1 MSSCIQCST
10 SNPRHTYAGCQV
22 KRKLTLKKQANN
34 VYQYDS
40 DLYTPR
46 PGEGGSWE
54 FVTRIGSKNKVF
66 KPQTSAV
73 FGDAHLYWLHEGSVT
88 LPLCSRAC
96 AVLYAGNS
104 KMVLIHIPDLS
115 SVFPEQGSYD
125 EYAIVHGLASHIS
138 VMEQDTWTTPEQ
150 ELEGLLRARC
160 RNPASIVN
168 LCSIILAKGKTQL
181 AIRAVDQMLIDLPLH
196 DAVQYSTVIL
206 AKLGDIKR
214 IDKLYEQLASSVG
227 GRERLQGEILSS
239 WAFAISSG
247 DRLKAKALSVE
258 AVAKC
263 PKVYTVIE
271 NHLMLLSLDDQEEA
285 CRFFYGHEGMV
296 KSDVG
301 FFAVGTA
308 FLRLGHLLLA
318 EDYLRKSE
326 NILADPMTK
335 VYLAHTLYELDRFDD
350 ARELCQA
357 GRTQVQTFSVSDGEQ
372 KDVETSTA
380 RGESFSFY
388 PYRQKKA
395 LSKALL
401 AIEGKCLIALGE
413 ADLGRSM
420 VIDAIDMQLDGAS
433 EDVMYADL
441 DKFAD
446 GYLSRSS
453 LEKRLSEHEIAA
465 EQNLSRARV
474 AEVSSVRLRQV
485 LDAISIVQSDWAQ
498 QLSALVDTAMVEPMA
513 DTFIDKIHDFC
524 AGVKQADSDAYGIH
538 VDILNR
544 RYPLFTDNV
553 IQQIATAEFLISQ
566 FEEMQLPIFAGVI
579 IEYAKAV
586 ETCVNAVLVTP
597 FVFDTQFGSTTIDL
611 GNNARPV
618 SLVEGSNVKA
628 LMLAQLSQVVS
639 SKDSRWTQY
648 ANKTFG
654 SQTAWT
660 RYDLP
665 TIITT
670 VKNEYRNGSAHY
682 SSPNRMKAIA
692 MRDYLRKKEIFER
705 LHAICTR
712 QKWVA
717 TNAVHAAVITPG
729 STK

>member
-1 MSSCIQCST
+1 
-10 SNPRHTYAGCQV
+10 
-22 KRKLTLKKQANN
+22 
-34 VYQYDS
+34 
-40 DLYTPR
+40 
-46 PGEGGSWE
+46 
-54 FVTRIGSKNKVF
+54 
-66 KPQTSAV
+66 
-73 FGDAHLYWLHEGSVT
+73 
-88 LPLCSRAC
+88 
-96 AVLYAGNS
+96 
-104 KMVLIHIPDLS
+104 
-115 SVFPEQGSYD
+115 
-125 EYAIVHGLASHIS
+125 
-138 VMEQDTWTTPEQ
+138 
-150 ELEGLLRARC
+150 
-160 RNPASIVN
+160 
-168 LCSIILAKGKTQL
+168 
-181 AIRAVDQMLIDLPLH
+181 
-196 DAVQYSTVIL
+196 
-206 AKLGDIKR
+206 
-214 IDKLYEQLASSVG
+214 
-227 GRERLQGEILSS
+227 
-239 WAFAISSG
+239 
-247 DRLKAKALSVE
+247 
-258 AVAKC
+258 
-263 PKVYTVIE
+263 
-271 NHLMLLSLDDQEEA
+271 MLLSLDDQEEA
-285 CRFFYGHEGMV
+285 CRFFYGHEGTV
-296 KSDVG
+296 ESDVG

-335 VYLAHTLYELDRFDD
+335 VYLAHTLYELGRFDD

-357 GRTQVQTFSVSDGEQ
+357 GRTQVQTFSISDGEQ

-380 RGESFSFY
+380 SGESFSFY
-388 PYRQKKA
+388 SYRQKKA

-401 AIEGKCLIALGE
+401 AIEGKSLIALGE

-420 VIDAIDMQLDGAS
+420 VVDAIDMQLDGAS
-433 EDVMYADL
+433 GDVMYADL
-441 DKFAD
+441 EKFVD

-465 EQNLSRARV
+465 EQNLSRARA

-485 LDAISIVQSDWAQ
+485 LDAISTVQSDWAQ

-513 DTFIDKIHDFC
+513 EAFMDKIHDFC
-524 AGVKQADSDAYGIH
+524 VGVKQADSDAYGIH
-538 VDILNR
+538 VDVLKR

-553 IQQIATAEFLISQ
+553 VQQIATAEFLISQ
-566 FEEMQLPIFAGVI
+566 FEEMQLPIFAGVL

-586 ETCVNAVLVTP
+586 ETCVNAVLVAP

-611 GNNARPV
+611 GANARAV
-618 SLVEGSNVKA
+618 SLVDGSNVKA

-654 SQTAWT
+654 SQTAWV

-682 SSPNRMKAIA
+682 SSANRMKAMA

-712 QKWVA
+712 Q
-717 TNAVHAAVITPG
+717 N
-729 STK
+729 